1 MSGTFLCPNVCGFAK
16 VVALEIG
23 KEVQNSIKKKEC
35 ESVKDYRNHV
45 KEEQYKRFN
54 NSFSETGGKFDID
67 ITKFH
72 KNLLNLKSKVRKW
85 SPRKSAEK
93 SEYLNTFSI
102 ESWNNLPMAR
112 KREHSLANC
121 RGCAVRY
128 ANVQSYFP
136 VQSRFLIAKAN
147 PVFAAEIEAEKLKGT
162 GPVVKPLQADIRN
175 TAKKIYNNVAPAFE
189 KKFRTNLANAFTNVP
204 ELNLQHTSR
213 DDRRKGKRN
222 QFKQAKE
229 NIEKQMEE
237 TAFLRYCTCT

>member
-54 NSFSETGGKFDID
+54 NSFSETCGKFDID

-72 KNLLNLKSKVRKW
+72 KNLLHLKSKVRKW
-85 SPRKSAEK
+85 NLRKSAEK

-128 ANVQSYFP
+128 ANVQSYSP

-189 KKFRTNLANAFTNVP
+189 KKVGTNLADAFAKVP

-237 TAFLRYCTCT
+237 TAFLRYCT

>member
-23 KEVQNSIKKKEC
+23 KVQNSIKKKEC

-102 ESWNNLPMAR
+102 ESWDNLPMAR

-128 ANVQSYFP
+128 ANVH
-136 VQSRFLIAKAN
+136 VQSRFLISKAKAN
-147 PVFAAEIEAEKLKGT
+147 PVFAADIEAEKLKGT
-162 GPVVKPLQADIRN
+162 DSVVKPLQADIKN
-175 TAKKIYNNVAPAFE
+175 TAKTIYNNVASAFE
-189 KKFRTNLANAFTNVP
+189 KKFGTNLADAFAKVP